1 MRCVQSRR
9 IDVAGHPGSG
19 RLHLGFVGM
28 NITPWCDSPAEVA
41 MAAAPMKLPVWY
53 RTLAVIVGVF
63 SIALALIV
71 LVEPLLALWLLIF
84 FLALAL
90 LMMGIDRLVAGI
102 TGHPFG
108 QTISLMPPLIGAGT
122 SGSTT
127 TAPPTQT
134 PPQKP

>member
-1 MRCVQSRR
+1 
-9 IDVAGHPGSG
+9 
-19 RLHLGFVGM
+19 
-28 NITPWCDSPAEVA
+28 
-41 MAAAPMKLPVWY
+41 MAATPMKLPMWY

-71 LVEPLLALWLLIF
+71 LVEPLLALWLLIL

-108 QTISLMPPLIGAGT
+108 QAIPLMPTLIGAQTPGPSTGT
-122 SGSTT
+122 
-127 TAPPTQT
+127 PPGQT
-134 PPQKP
+134 PPQQP

>member
-1 MRCVQSRR
+1 
-9 IDVAGHPGSG
+9 
-19 RLHLGFVGM
+19 
-28 NITPWCDSPAEVA
+28 
-41 MAAAPMKLPVWY
+41 MAATSMKLPMWY

-90 LMMGIDRLVAGI
+90 LMMGIDRLVAGV

-108 QTISLMPPLIGAGT
+108 QMMPLMPPLRPGGDASKTPSPQAG
-122 SGSTT
+122 
-127 TAPPTQT
+127 PP
-134 PPQKP
+134 PASRP

>member
-1 MRCVQSRR
+1 LGKLIEGFGAMIITKVRR
-9 IDVAGHPGSG
+9 
-19 RLHLGFVGM
+19 
-28 NITPWCDSPAEVA
+28 SPVEVS
-41 MAAAPMKLPVWY
+41 MAAAPMKLPMWY

-90 LMMGIDRLVAGI
+90 LMMGIDRLVAGV

-108 QTISLMPPLIGAGT
+108 QMMPLIPPVLGGGEAGKSAGPGT
-122 SGSTT
+122 G
-127 TAPPTQT
+127 PT
-134 PPQKP
+134 PPSKP

>member
-1 MRCVQSRR
+1 
-9 IDVAGHPGSG
+9 
-19 RLHLGFVGM
+19 
-28 NITPWCDSPAEVA
+28 
-41 MAAAPMKLPVWY
+41 MAAASMKLPTWY

-90 LMMGIDRLVAGI
+90 LMMGIDRLIAGI

-108 QTISLMPPLIGAGT
+108 QMEAMIPIVGGVTTDKPSGTPPA
-122 SGSTT
+122 
-127 TAPPTQT
+127 QT
-134 PPQKP
+134 PPSKP

>member
-1 MRCVQSRR
+1 
-9 IDVAGHPGSG
+9 
-19 RLHLGFVGM
+19 
-28 NITPWCDSPAEVA
+28 
-41 MAAAPMKLPVWY
+41 MAATPMKLPMWY

-90 LMMGIDRLVAGI
+90 LMMGFDRLIAGI

-108 QTISLMPPLIGAGT
+108 QAVPLMPPLIGVQAPGPST
-122 SGSTT
+122 GS
-127 TAPPTQT
+127 PPGQT
-134 PPQKP
+134 PPTKP

>member
-1 MRCVQSRR
+1 
-9 IDVAGHPGSG
+9 
-19 RLHLGFVGM
+19 
-28 NITPWCDSPAEVA
+28 
-41 MAAAPMKLPVWY
+41 MAAVPIKLPMWY

-108 QTISLMPPLIGAGT
+108 QAVTLMPPLIGVGASRSGT
-122 SGSTT
+122 AT
-127 TAPPTQT
+127 PPTQT
-134 PPQKP
+134 PPPKS

>member
-1 MRCVQSRR
+1 
-9 IDVAGHPGSG
+9 
-19 RLHLGFVGM
+19 
-28 NITPWCDSPAEVA
+28 
-41 MAAAPMKLPVWY
+41 MAAVAMKLPMWY

-90 LMMGIDRLVAGI
+90 LMMGIDRLVAGV

-108 QTISLMPPLIGAGT
+108 QLMPLMPPFLGGGDASKTT
-122 SGSTT
+122 S
-127 TAPPTQT
+127 PPPGQS
-134 PPQKP
+134 PPSKP